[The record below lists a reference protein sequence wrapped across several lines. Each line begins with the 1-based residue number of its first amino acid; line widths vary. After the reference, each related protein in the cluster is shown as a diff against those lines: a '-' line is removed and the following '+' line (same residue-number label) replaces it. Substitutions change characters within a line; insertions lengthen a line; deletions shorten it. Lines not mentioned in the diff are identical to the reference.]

1 MPSLQRIA
9 RLLPSCMIATLILPA
24 ALVTST
30 ATAVEPDLDLEI
42 IDVVLDKSTW
52 SRGDHVGGD
61 LRLQTGCQAVVSFED
76 ATPPEPGTDGYY
88 ELRVDG
94 YEWPIGTAYT
104 FQDELP
110 TSLTTYGCYALSTD
124 EPSRLTLEYHQFD
137 RSAGQYGEYVE
148 SARSQVYSYQ
158 HEVVGQ
164 PTAATVS
171 GPEGGVG
178 DDYDYIV
185 LETGEEA
192 TISFTGS
199 WDEDVDVIARV
210 TATHGWKPMAKQV
223 KGQVEIPTTYD
234 EATQT
239 FSFVPEERLSGRTVY
254 VTVQGKDASPG
265 GARADALWTW
275 APGLLVDPGAKPT
288 RRSWVKTFGSVDK
301 KKSSMWLHT
310 TKASATKK
318 GKKAGLKFLY
328 QGWLGD
334 GVSYSW
340 HSNVRT
346 IGLGEVGG
354 CPAVDEFVRV
364 TALVPGSL
372 PRVKTFTMPAPSCRS
387 SAGEPAAHGE
397 AVGTGSVGSTD

>member
-1 MPSLQRIA
+1 
-9 RLLPSCMIATLILPA
+9 MIATLLLPA

-42 IDVVLDKSTW
+42 TNVVLDKSTW
-52 SRGDHVGGD
+52 SRGDDVGGD
-61 LRLQTGCQAVVSFED
+61 LRLEVGCQAVVSFED

-88 ELRVDG
+88 ELHVDG
-94 YEWPIGTAYT
+94 YEWPIGTVYT

-110 TSLTTYGCYALSTD
+110 TSLTTYGCYAFSTD
-124 EPSRLTLEYHQFD
+124 EPSRLTLEYHELD
-137 RSAGQYGEYVE
+137 RSIGEYGEYVE
-148 SARSQVYSYQ
+148 AARSQAFPYQ
-158 HEVVGQ
+158 YEVVGQ

-178 DDYDYIV
+178 DDHDYDYIV
-185 LETGEEA
+185 LETGAEA

-199 WDEDVDVIARV
+199 WDEDVAVTARV
-210 TATHGWKPMAKQV
+210 TATHGWKSMAKQV

-239 FSFVPEERLSGRTVY
+239 FSFVPEERLSGRTIY
-254 VTVQGKDASPG
+254 VTVKGSDGSPG
-265 GARADALWTW
+265 GGRADFLWTW
-275 APGLLVDPGAKPT
+275 APGLLVDPAAKST
-288 RRSWVKTFGSVDK
+288 RRSWVKTFGKVDK

-318 GKKAGLKFLY
+318 GKKAGVKFLY

-334 GVSYSW
+334 GASYSW

-364 TALVPGSL
+364 TALWPGSL
-372 PRVKTFTMPAPSCRS
+372 PRSKTFSMPAPGCRS
-387 SAGEPAAHGE
+387 AATDPGAPDGGAGAGA
-397 AVGTGSVGSTD
+397 GSVGRAG